1 MMRNCSHYDYLALM
15 TISRAYDHTTFLAGY
30 EQLYHGITNEKTA
43 ICMCIDPY
51 SSNNTLYLSSSHAD
65 AYIVNGDKN
74 KVFFPASVDVT
85 SNTSQRS
92 CIYLILV
99 STRLYE
105 ISGYF
110 IAGSKNTSFS
120 FPIQVASI
128 SPFNITEKNKGEAYM
143 KTYLH
148 ETVQFIS
155 RISRPIGSMLFQW
168 DFDDGNVTQI
178 EKQDGALTISHA
190 YEKAG
195 CFFATNSWLF
205 LSDNQ
210 TVERFSITLQIE
222 VLRSRSTSVMLEGED
237 SLQNSVVSSNFWEV
251 SKKGHIIGYV
261 DVSKSFPYGPSNETH
276 IKEAFL
282 PQTSV
287 KSKKIV
293 KREATS
299 PTISLDPQSLAV
311 FKHNFN
317 VTARALPPMVYNFT
331 FQTESPISI
340 VKTFPAKGRATL
352 NVGGRQPSNISVAVT
367 QLGNSSFKTQYAY
380 MIIRPM
386 KEFSCFNVTYKSDHL
401 FEVGKPLIVN
411 IVSCG
416 LDSAV
421 IHYNLT
427 CSGKV
432 IFKSLARANQF
443 MNTKILLVNY
453 GNLTCDLE
461 AFIPHK
467 PGVLQ
472 KYSAPGIKISD
483 RQHIFIYNKITNLSV
498 IFISSGSRFFKPV
511 FPKGHN
517 ITIAMECD
525 GTGAEIEIV
534 YLDKNISVGATWN
547 ATAKRSSAKYN
558 ITYSGN
564 DSYNLHIKALNLI
577 SHKEDVFSV
586 EHFDGKCN

>member
-1 MMRNCSHYDYLALM
+1 M
-15 TISRAYDHTTFLAGY
+15 
-30 EQLYHGITNEKTA
+30 NEKTA
-43 ICMCIDPY
+43 ICTCIDPDCN
-51 SSNNTLYLSSSHAD
+51 NNTLYLSSNHAD

-74 KVFFPASVDVT
+74 NVSLPASVDVT
-85 SNTSQRS
+85 SSGSQRS

-99 STRLYE
+99 STRRYQ

-110 IAGSKNTSFS
+110 IAGLKNTSFS
-120 FPIQVASI
+120 FPLQVASM
-128 SPFNITEKNKGEAYM
+128 SPFNVTEKDKGKTYM
-143 KTYLH
+143 KTYLN

-155 RISRPIGSMLFQW
+155 RISNPIGSMLFQW
-168 DFDDGNVTQI
+168 DFGDGNVTQI
-178 EKQDGALTISHA
+178 ERQDGTLTIYHA

-237 SLQNSVVSSNFWEV
+237 SLQNSIVSSNFWEV

-261 DVSKSFPYGPSNETH
+261 DISKSFPYGPSNETH
-276 IKEAFL
+276 IKEVFL

-287 KSKKIV
+287 KGKKIV

-299 PTISLDPQSLAV
+299 PTLSLDPQSLAV

-317 VTARALPPMVYNFT
+317 VTARALPPIVYNFI

-340 VKTFPAKGRATL
+340 LKTFPAKGRATL
-352 NVGGRQPSNISVAVT
+352 NVWGRQPSNISVAVT

-386 KEFSCFNVTYKSDHL
+386 EEFSCFNVTYKSDHL

-416 LDSAV
+416 LNSTV

-427 CSGKV
+427 CSDEA
-432 IFKSLARANQF
+432 IFRSLARTNQF
-443 MNTKILLVNY
+443 MSTKILLVNH

-472 KYSAPGIKISD
+472 KYSAFGTKTSD
-483 RQHIFIYNKITNLSV
+483 QKQIFICNRITDLSV
-498 IFISSGSRFFKPV
+498 IFVSNGFRISKPV
-511 FPKGHN
+511 VPKGHN
-517 ITIAMECD
+517 ITIVMECD
-525 GTGAEIEIV
+525 GAGAEFEII

-547 ATAKRSSAKYN
+547 ETAKRSNAKYE
-558 ITYSGN
+558 ITHSGK
-564 DSYNLHIKALNLI
+564 DSYDLHIKAMNLI
-577 SHKEDVFSV
+577 SHKKEVFSV
-586 EHFDGKCN
+586 RYYAGKYDKELKNYTLLIEHFTASKVCYNVWND

>member
-1 MMRNCSHYDYLALM
+1 M
-15 TISRAYDHTTFLAGY
+15 
-30 EQLYHGITNEKTA
+30 NEKTA
-43 ICMCIDPY
+43 ICMCMDPN
-51 SSNNTLYLSSSHAD
+51 SANSTLYLSSSHAD

-74 KVFFPASVDVT
+74 KVSLPASVDVT
-85 SNTSQRS
+85 SNGSQRS
-92 CIYLILV
+92 CIYLIFV

-110 IAGSKNTSFS
+110 IAGTKNTSFS
-120 FPIQVASI
+120 FPIQVDSI
-128 SPFNITEKNKGEAYM
+128 SPFNVTEKDEGKTYM
-143 KTYLH
+143 KAYLN

-155 RISRPIGSMLFQW
+155 RISNPIGSMLFQW
-168 DFDDGNVTQI
+168 DFGDGNVTQI
-178 EKQDGALTISHA
+178 EREDGTLTISHA

-210 TVERFSITLQIE
+210 TIERFAFTFKIE
-222 VLRSRSTSVMLEGED
+222 ISPSRSTSDMMRAD
-237 SLQNSVVSSNFWEV
+237 TYFQNSVNSSIFWEV
-251 SKKGHIIGYV
+251 LKRECTIGYV
-261 DVSKSFPYGPSNETH
+261 GVKEKIASVHSNENH
-276 IKEAFL
+276 SNIAIL
-282 PQTSV
+282 PKIDVKGRRLMKRAVTSA
-287 KSKKIV
+287 K
-293 KREATS
+293 
-299 PTISLDPQSLAV
+299 ISLDLQSLVV
-311 FKHNFN
+311 FKHTFD
-317 VTARALPPMVYNFT
+317 VIAKAFPFMIYNYT

-340 VKTFPAKGRATL
+340 IKSFPTKGRATFY
-352 NVGGRQPSNISVAVT
+352 VGGRQPSNISVAVT

-380 MIIRPM
+380 IIIRPM
-386 KEFSCFNVTYKSDHL
+386 EEFSCLNVTYKSDHL

-411 IVSCG
+411 IVSRG

-443 MNTKILLVNY
+443 MNTKVLLVNY

-498 IFISSGSRFFKPV
+498 IFISSGSRLFKPV

-525 GTGAEIEIV
+525 GTGAEFEIV

-547 ATAKRSSAKYN
+547 ETAKRSSAKYD

-564 DSYNLHIKALNLI
+564 DSYNLHIKAINQT
-577 SHKEDVFSV
+577 SCKENIFSV
-586 EHFDGKCN
+586 KHFDGMCN